1 MDEYYLGR
9 VRPGQ
14 AASIQLD
21 DTSWPLKVTRVY
33 PQVKSGGFV
42 VDLAFDGATPAGLL
56 RGQTLQGRLSLGADV
71 PGLVLPAG
79 AFLERSGGDW
89 AFVLRGRRPQR
100 PASADQDR
108 PPQCRAGGDP
118 ERPDRRRTR
127 HHFRLQRPGTYRSNR
142 SEITEG
148 KQHVEPAEHQQ
159 DLPHDRGGD
168 PRPVEVSLEV
178 RAGEFLAIMGPSGC
192 GKSTLLNILGLL
204 DNPDSGSYSFFGEEV
219 AKLREK
225 ELTRLRRDNVGFVF
239 QSFNLID
246 DLNVS
251 ENVEVSLLYRGM
263 SGAERRRRVTAALER
278 VGLTH
283 RARHLP
289 SQLSGGQQQRVAIA
303 RALVGEPKLILADE
317 PTGNLDTENGAAVMD
332 MLTQI
337 NARARPWSW

>member
-1 MDEYYLGR
+1 M
-9 VRPGQ
+9 
-14 AASIQLD
+14 
-21 DTSWPLKVTRVY
+21 
-33 PQVKSGGFV
+33 
-42 VDLAFDGATPAGLL
+42 
-56 RGQTLQGRLSLGADV
+56 LSLQNI
-71 PGLVLPAG
+71 
-79 AFLERSGGDW
+79 SKIY
-89 AFVLRGRRPQR
+89 
-100 PASADQDR
+100 
-108 PPQCRAGGDP
+108 
-118 ERPDRRRTR
+118 RT
-127 HHFRLQRPGTYRSNR
+127 
-142 SEITEG
+142 TE
-148 KQHVEPAEHQQ
+148 VETHALSQ
-159 DLPHDRGGD
+159 
-168 PRPVEVSLEV
+168 VSLAV

-225 ELTRLRRDNVGFVF
+225 ELTRLRRGSVGFVF

-263 SGAERRRRVTAALER
+263 NGAERRRRVTAALER

-289 SQLSGGQQQRVAIA
+289 SQRSGGQQQRVAIA

-317 PTGNLDTENGAAVMD
+317 PTGNLDTENGTAVMD

-337 NARARPWSW
+337 NRAGTTVIMVTHSLVHAAVAGRTVKLLDGQVVSETLLAA